1 MKLSYGNKLLFTFLL
16 YGTFLTIAS
25 LFTIYTI
32 NTNNIHQQNINQA
45 HDKAIEKTKNLQK
58 YYTNIQDR
66 LIAIKLSKTFKKYL
80 EENNNYGTVRELF
93 LNIALTSK
101 DIMQLRYINNAGEE
115 LIRID
120 RDNPYSKPYFAQK
133 MQNKSDRYY
142 YKALMRTPNHQ
153 VWHSSIDLNFEN
165 GMVEKPFKPV
175 VRVGTPIFVHNQRQG
190 FLIIN
195 IFMKDFLNQLIDSPT
210 FNIYIV
216 GENGEF
222 KAHPNKNKTWSNYK
236 ELPFTIFHQFP
247 QQAQSI
253 LTQNE
258 FSDDSLFAKTLDET
272 TQGQTKII
280 IQAKEFAIQQEIQH
294 TVQELLMIMGGIL
307 ILAFP
312 LAYLFS
318 RSYTKLK
325 EKWDKL
331 NANLENKIDEKTL
344 ELQELNATLEQ
355 KVKDKVTE
363 NRQKD
368 RLLFHQNKIAHISE
382 MIHHNTHQW
391 RQPLSAISSAAS
403 GIKIQKEVGVLS
415 NENIDEAVEVI
426 MKNANDLSQT
436 IDEFKQFFKEDNQ
449 ESMVNLASTIK
460 DDLTLLKPTLKDNNI
475 NVVINLDQNIELKT
489 IKNDL
494 TQVHINII
502 YNAKDAL
509 LQEKNKDLKE
519 KLIFIELLQRRN
531 QAIIKILDNGGG
543 IDKAVLDKIFKPYF
557 STKKAEGTGLGLF
570 MCQEIITKHLLGTIE
585 VSNQSFTYNA
595 QQYHGAQFEIHLPIE

>member
-120 RDNPYSKPYFAQK
+120 RDNPYSKPHFAQK
-133 MQNKSDRYY
+133 MQNKADRYY

-280 IQAKEFAIQQEIQH
+280 IQAKKFAIQQEIQH

-331 NANLENKIDEKTL
+331 NTNLENKIDEKTL

-415 NENIDEAVEVI
+415 DENIDEAVEVI

-449 ESMVNLASTIK
+449 ESMVNLASIIK

>member
-120 RDNPYSKPYFAQK
+120 RDNPYSKPYFAQN
-133 MQNKSDRYY
+133 MQNKADRYY

-175 VRVGTPIFVHNQRQG
+175 VRVGTPIFVHHQRQG

-280 IQAKEFAIQQEIQH
+280 IQAKKFAIQQEIQH

-331 NANLENKIDEKTL
+331 NTNLENKIDEKTL

-415 NENIDEAVEVI
+415 DENIDEAVEVI

>member
-133 MQNKSDRYY
+133 MQNKADRYY

-165 GMVEKPFKPV
+165 GMLEKPFKPV

-355 KVKDKVTE
+355 KVKDKVSE

-415 NENIDEAVEVI
+415 DENIDEAVEVI

-595 QQYHGAQFEIHLPIE
+595 QQYHGAQFEIHLLIE